1 MVTTCFVCQNLL
13 SDYAEGILPASRH
26 EEIRKHLDQCAPC
39 RGMHGDLLSTLDILH
54 HFPKQP
60 IDHELTLEII
70 EAAESGKRPWT
81 RRFRSA
87 RMLFALAIPL
97 LFFAG
102 VVASF
107 PDIFPWTSRFRQ
119 QRMDEQLVRY
129 FPLLQGASALVDEQA
144 NWLDYRE
151 PVMRSLWEEGG
162 FSPEEFEKT
171 FSPKG
176 MPPTSTDKSVSP

>member
-13 SDYAEGILPASRH
+13 SDFVEGILPASRH
-26 EEIRKHLDQCAPC
+26 DELKKHLDRCETC
-39 RGMHGDLLSTLDILH
+39 RGIRSDLQSTLEILCD
-54 HFPKQP
+54 FPKQALE
-60 IDHELTLEII
+60 HELALQII
-70 EAAESGKRPWT
+70 EAAESGKRPWV
-81 RRFRSA
+81 RHA
-87 RMLFALAIPL
+87 RASRWLTALALPL
-97 LFFAG
+97 LILAG

-107 PDIFPWTSRFRQ
+107 PDLFPWTSRFRQ
-119 QRMDEQLVRY
+119 QRLDEQLVRY
-129 FPLLQGASALVDEQA
+129 FPLLQGASVVVDEQA

-176 MPPTSTDKSVSP
+176 VGGPSKGLPED